1 MGFANPEDEFTPTI
15 GGSSSEGSFDAAY
28 LTPEKILEMIRDPE
42 NNMDQLENL
51 LSAGVEVV
59 KDDAEA
65 AVKKKRTTVMADIK
79 LAEEDAKTQDVVKMY
94 LREIGKVKLLN
105 QAQEQDL
112 AKKIEIGDMVAK
124 KALVNANL
132 RLVVSIAKKYIGRGM
147 AFLDLIQEGNIG
159 LIRAAEKFDYTKGY
173 KFSTYATWWI
183 RQAITRAI
191 SDQSRTIRIP
201 VHLGET
207 MSKLR
212 KTSRL
217 LMQELGRKP
226 TEEEIAKEVGFP
238 VEKVREIFKSALSP
252 ISLETPIG
260 DDSDSS
266 KLGDFVKDERTE
278 TPESQLYRTLLR
290 NDLEYLMVE
299 LSERERMVLKL
310 RFGLVDDRPR
320 TLEEV
325 GKVYNVTRERIR
337 QIESKA
343 LKKLR
348 HPSRLKKLKGYLK

>member
-1 MGFANPEDEFTPTI
+1 MKYDDLDFP
-15 GGSSSEGSFDAAY
+15 GSSDGGIDHAY
-28 LTPEKILEMIRDPE
+28 LTPESILELIRDPE
-42 NNMDQLENL
+42 SNMDQLEKL
-51 LSAGVEVV
+51 LDSGVEIV
-59 KDDAEA
+59 KDDLE
-65 AVKKKRTTVMADIK
+65 VEDKKIESELSLLK
-79 LAEEDAKTQDVVKMY
+79 LSPEDAKTQDVVKMY
-94 LREIGKVKLLN
+94 LREIGKVNLLK
-105 QAQEQDL
+105 QDQEQDL
-112 AKKIEIGDMVAK
+112 AKRIELGDKSAK
-124 KALVNANL
+124 KELVNANL

-159 LIRAAEKFDYTKGY
+159 LIRAAEKFDYSKGF

-212 KTSRL
+212 KTSRH

-226 TEEEIAKEVGFP
+226 TEEEIAEESGFP
-238 VEKVREIFKSALSP
+238 VDKVREIFKSALSP

-260 DDSDSS
+260 EDADGS
-266 KLGDFVKDERTE
+266 KLGDFVKDEKTE
-278 TPESQLYRTLLR
+278 TPESLLYRTLLR
-290 NDLEYLMVE
+290 NDLEFLMVE

-348 HPSRLKKLKGYLK
+348 HPSRLQKLKGYLK

>member
-1 MGFANPEDEFTPTI
+1 MEFVSHTGFEDYNGGDAESFT
-15 GGSSSEGSFDAAY
+15 GKSY
-28 LTPEKILEMIRDPE
+28 LTPDDILEIIAEPE
-42 NNMDQLENL
+42 NNLDQLETL
-51 LSAGVEVV
+51 LDRGVDIVKEVPEDPPEEPPSTPEPAEIT
-59 KDDAEA
+59 DDKE
-65 AVKKKRTTVMADIK
+65 
-79 LAEEDAKTQDVVKMY
+79 AKTSDVVKMY
-94 LREIGKVKLLN
+94 LKEIGKVNLLN
-105 QAQEQDL
+105 LADEQRIAKLVNEGDL
-112 AKKIEIGDMVAK
+112 VAK
-124 KALVNANL
+124 QQLIDANL

-159 LIRAAEKFDYTKGY
+159 LIRAAEKFDYRKGY

-212 KTSRL
+212 KASRV
-217 LMQELGRKP
+217 LMQEKGRKP
-226 TEEEIAKEVGFP
+226 TEEELSVYMDMPI
-238 VEKVREIFKSALSP
+238 EKIREIFRSSLTP

-260 DDSDSS
+260 DESDSS
-266 KLGDFVKDERTE
+266 KLGDFVKDDKTE
-278 TPESQLYRTLLR
+278 TPEANLFRNLLR
-290 NDLEYLMVE
+290 RDLDEIMSE
-299 LSERERMVLKL
+299 LSERERMVIKL

-325 GKVYNVTRERIR
+325 GKVYDVTRERIR
-337 QIESKA
+337 QIEAKA

-348 HPSRLKKLKGYLK
+348 HPSRLKKLRGYLQEA